1 MKIQKALED
10 FIFHCKFEKHLSNK
24 TLKAYTIDL
33 RQFKHFMD
41 TSLNVSEIMLV
52 GKNELK
58 QYIQFISDF
67 KPKTIKRKIA
77 SAKAMFNFMEFEELI
92 QVNPFR
98 KVRISIKEPKVLP
111 RVMTL
116 QEASSLFS
124 VVYQELGEYANK
136 KDAYGYKEKIRDV
149 AVVEL
154 LFGTGVRVSELCSVR
169 YNDFGSDFSS
179 IRVNGKGNK
188 ERTIQ
193 ISNDAT
199 KKALQDYYNLFS
211 EIIETKQY
219 FFINRLSNRL
229 SEQSVRLMIRKY
241 KEESNLTKRITPHVF
256 RHSFATLLLEQDVDI
271 KYIQNLLG
279 HSSIMTTQIY
289 THVSTEKQ
297 AEILQNKN
305 PRNGLILLEGEK

>member
-1 MKIQKALED
+1 MEVIDKFL
-10 FIFHCKFEKHLSNK
+10 FHCKFEKHLSPK
-24 TLKAYTIDL
+24 TLKAYAIDL
-33 RQFKHFMD
+33 AQFKSFMYGRQGLSD
-41 TSLNVSEIMLV
+41 IMQT
-52 GKNELK
+52 GKEELK
-58 QYIQFISDF
+58 QYIQFISEF

-77 SAKAMFNFMEFEELI
+77 TTKAMFNFMEFDELI
-92 QVNPFR
+92 EINPFR

-116 QEASSLFS
+116 QEASLLFTT
-124 VVYQELGEYANK
+124 VYKELHEFVNK
-136 KDAYGYKEKIRDV
+136 KDSYTYKEKVRDV
-149 AVVEL
+149 AVIEL
-154 LFGTGVRVSELCSVR
+154 LFGTGVRVSELCSLR
-169 YNDFGSDFSS
+169 YEDIGTDFSA

-193 ISNDAT
+193 ISNEAI
-199 KKALQDYYNLFS
+199 KKALDQYYRLFS
-211 EIIETKQY
+211 EAIGKRQF
-219 FFINRLSNRL
+219 FFINRLGSRL

-241 KEESNLTKRITPHVF
+241 KEKCNLTKKITPHVF

-297 AEILQNKN
+297 SEILQNKH
-305 PRNGLILLEGEK
+305 PRNGLILAGGKE

>member
-1 MKIQKALED
+1 MKIQKALDD

-33 RQFKHFMD
+33 GQFKHFMD

-77 SAKAMFNFMEFEELI
+77 STKAMFNFMEFEELI

-136 KDAYGYKEKIRDV
+136 KDGYGYKEKIRDV

-154 LFGTGVRVSELCSVR
+154 LFGTGVRVSELCSVH
-169 YNDFGSDFSS
+169 YSDFGSNFSS

-199 KKALQDYYNLFS
+199 KKALQNYYNLFS

-297 AEILQNKN
+297 SEILQNKN
-305 PRNGLILLEGEK
+305 PRNGLILTEKGK

>member
-1 MKIQKALED
+1 MKIQKALDD
-10 FIFHCKFEKHLSNK
+10 FIFHCKFEKHLNNK

-193 ISNDAT
+193 ISNDET
-199 KKALQDYYNLFS
+199 KKALQNYYNLFS

-305 PRNGLILLEGEK
+305 PRNGLVLSEVGK